1 MDFAEAQKE
10 ALSCRKCGPL
20 CQARTKV
27 VFGEGPLNAALFV
40 VGEAPGFNEDREGV
54 PFRGASGMLLDRLL
68 RSVGLGRESVYLT
81 TLVKCKTPEGRP
93 PKPAEINACR
103 PYLLAQL
110 AAVDPRVIVAMGDL
124 ASRSLTGRKE
134 AVSRIRGRAIP
145 LDGRYV
151 FPTLSLQRALY
162 TPADRALLVSDFA
175 RLPEL
180 LSVERP
186 TTYETLNVPRAPGM
200 AAEREPLQ
208 PSLW

>member
-20 CQARTKV
+20 CQTRTKV
-27 VFGEGPLNAALFV
+27 VFGEGPLNAGLFI

-68 RSVGLGRESVYLT
+68 SSIGLGRGEVYLT

-93 PKPAEINACR
+93 PKPAEIYACR

-110 AAVDPRVIVAMGDL
+110 AAVDPKVVVAMGDL

-134 AVSRIRGRAIP
+134 SAARIRGRAIP

-151 FPTLSLQRALY
+151 FPTLSLSRALY
-162 TPADRALLVSDFA
+162 TPADRALLISDFS

-180 LSVERP
+180 LATERP
-186 TTYETLNVPRAPGM
+186 TTYETLNVPRALE
-200 AAEREPLQ
+200 EREPLQ
-208 PSLW
+208 PGLW

>member
-20 CQARTKV
+20 CQARTRV
-27 VFGEGPLNAALFV
+27 VFGEGPLNAQLFI
-40 VGEAPGFNEDREGV
+40 VGEAPGSNEDAIGT
-54 PFRGASGMLLDRLL
+54 PFQGASGMLLDRLL
-68 RSVGLGRESVYLT
+68 FSSGIAREGVYLT

-103 PYLLAQL
+103 PYLLSQL
-110 AAVDPRVIVAMGDL
+110 AAVDPRVVLALGDL
-124 ASRSLTGRKE
+124 ASRALTGRKE
-134 AVSRIRGRAIP
+134 SASRIRGRAIP

-180 LSVERP
+180 LAAEPP
-186 TTYETLNVPRAPGM
+186 TTYETLNVPRATV
-200 AAEREPLQ
+200 ANAEREPLQ
-208 PSLW
+208 PGLW